1 MDKKQI
7 QRENL
12 KNILYSIFDNYG
24 DLSKKIYIVISDVE
38 NNKHICEE
46 ILKIINKNTPS
57 FIRKILVG
65 YNDDN
70 KNVAVKLKRRNEKFN
85 IVEKYDLN
93 SKDDVVI
100 DIYNMDLSKEKE
112 KYSYESKF
120 IVDYIVSL
128 DDIKKTKFFKEIKK
142 KIISNREV
150 KSENQIALNLNDL
163 YNICIEQTVWKNEDD
178 ISKMNNWIYNII
190 NPHALNS
197 ELLNKMLDTINE
209 QLDNLKF
216 SSYLE
221 YILSK
226 SENKTLEYI
235 SPSGDLYKLLL
246 FEDILRIDYKDKCKV
261 KIDLDV
267 DYIGTWWSENI
278 LPLFKAKYNK
288 EDLVNELQLEIK
300 KNEIIDFHGKNFE
313 KFKNKIISE
322 IQKEYSE
329 LEVLEDNSEKDEKI
343 SLEQNIKELKTENI
357 SDLEHT
363 IEQSHLKYQG
373 NRELLKEYCSDK
385 FIDILENKEK
395 SYSLKELEQFLRE
408 NEDYFNDKA
417 YVYFEICI
425 QKKIQN
431 LEENLLNDICDVK
444 DLQDLENL
452 HNKILENGDFVK
464 CEDLESIIFTKMESI
479 IKKLNLAEINDED
492 NIRIANNIYDNTE
505 SINLEKYPVAE
516 LLICRDINIDLD
528 NVMDSINY
536 LKDTID
542 EIKETV
548 VDNCIFNY
556 EYYNMNIQIN
566 GTDNYYTIKFRYLN
580 DLVDYIKIK
589 EGNKFLLNLKSIN
602 KDVKYKKRVF
612 NKGNTEII
620 KEIDNFYLEKQLAKS
635 K

>member
-7 QRENL
+7 QRESL

-70 KNVAVKLKRRNEKFN
+70 KNVTVKLKRRNEKFN

-93 SKDDVVI
+93 SKDDVVV
-100 DIYNMDLSKEKE
+100 DIYNMDLSKE

-142 KIISNREV
+142 KIISNKEV

>member
-100 DIYNMDLSKEKE
+100 DIYNMDLSKEK
-112 KYSYESKF
+112 YSYESKF

-142 KIISNREV
+142 KIISNKEV

>member
-70 KNVAVKLKRRNEKFN
+70 KNVTVKLKRRNEKFN

-93 SKDDVVI
+93 SKDDVVV
-100 DIYNMDLSKEKE
+100 DIYNMDLSKE

-150 KSENQIALNLNDL
+150 KSENQIALNLNEL

-385 FIDILENKEK
+385 FIDILENKDK

>member
-70 KNVAVKLKRRNEKFN
+70 KNVTVKLKRRNEKFN

-100 DIYNMDLSKEKE
+100 DIYNMDLSKEK
-112 KYSYESKF
+112 YSYESKF

-142 KIISNREV
+142 KIISNKEV

-163 YNICIEQTVWKNEDD
+163 YNICIEQTLWKNEDD

-267 DYIGTWWSENI
+267 EYIGRWWSENI

-385 FIDILENKEK
+385 FIDILENKDK

-444 DLQDLENL
+444 DLPDLENL

-492 NIRIANNIYDNTE
+492 NIRIANNIYDNTG

>member
-7 QRENL
+7 QRESL

-57 FIRKILVG
+57 FIRKILIG

-70 KNVAVKLKRRNEKFN
+70 KNVTVKLKRRNEKFN

-100 DIYNMDLSKEKE
+100 DIYNMDLSKEK
-112 KYSYESKF
+112 YSYESKF

-142 KIISNREV
+142 KIISNKEV

-163 YNICIEQTVWKNEDD
+163 YNICIEQTLWKNEDD

-267 DYIGTWWSENI
+267 EYIGRWWSENI

-444 DLQDLENL
+444 DLPDLENL

-620 KEIDNFYLEKQLAKS
+620 KEINNFYLEKQLAKS

>member
-70 KNVAVKLKRRNEKFN
+70 KNVTVKLKRRNEKFN

-100 DIYNMDLSKEKE
+100 DIYNMDLSKE

-492 NIRIANNIYDNTE
+492 NIRIANNIYDNTG

>member
-7 QRENL
+7 QRESL

-100 DIYNMDLSKEKE
+100 DIYNMDLSKEK
-112 KYSYESKF
+112 YSYESKF
-120 IVDYIVSL
+120 IVGYIVSL

-267 DYIGTWWSENI
+267 DYIGRWWSENI

-492 NIRIANNIYDNTE
+492 NIRIANNIYDNTG

>member
-70 KNVAVKLKRRNEKFN
+70 KNVTVKLKRRNEKFN

-100 DIYNMDLSKEKE
+100 DIYNMDLSKE

-163 YNICIEQTVWKNEDD
+163 YNICIEQTLWKNEDD

-197 ELLNKMLDTINE
+197 KLLNKMLDTINE

-221 YILSK
+221 YILFK
-226 SENKTLEYI
+226 SENKTLDYI

-267 DYIGTWWSENI
+267 EYIGRWWSENI

-444 DLQDLENL
+444 DLPDLENL

-492 NIRIANNIYDNTE
+492 NIRIANNIYDNTG

>member
-70 KNVAVKLKRRNEKFN
+70 KNVTVKLKRRNEKFN

-100 DIYNMDLSKEKE
+100 DIYNMDLSKE

-267 DYIGTWWSENI
+267 EYIGRWWSENI

-444 DLQDLENL
+444 DLPDLENL

-492 NIRIANNIYDNTE
+492 NIRIANNIYDNTG

>member
-70 KNVAVKLKRRNEKFN
+70 KNVTVKLKRRNEKFN

-100 DIYNMDLSKEKE
+100 DIYNMDLSKE

-385 FIDILENKEK
+385 FIDILENKDK

-479 IKKLNLAEINDED
+479 IKKLNLAEIHDED

>member
-46 ILKIINKNTPS
+46 ILKIINKKTPS

-70 KNVAVKLKRRNEKFN
+70 KNVTVKLKRRNEKFN

-93 SKDDVVI
+93 SKDDVVV
-100 DIYNMDLSKEKE
+100 DIYNMDLSKE

-142 KIISNREV
+142 KIISNKEV

-197 ELLNKMLDTINE
+197 KLLNKMLDTINE

-221 YILSK
+221 YILFK
-226 SENKTLEYI
+226 SENKTLDYI

-492 NIRIANNIYDNTE
+492 NIRISNNIYDNTG

>member
-70 KNVAVKLKRRNEKFN
+70 KNVTVKLKRRNEKFN

-100 DIYNMDLSKEKE
+100 DIYNMDLSKE

-226 SENKTLEYI
+226 SENKTLDYI

-385 FIDILENKEK
+385 FIDILENKDK

-492 NIRIANNIYDNTE
+492 NIRIANNIYDNTG

>member
-100 DIYNMDLSKEKE
+100 DIYNMDLSKE

-385 FIDILENKEK
+385 FIDILENKDK

-492 NIRIANNIYDNTE
+492 NIRIANNIYDNTG

>member
-100 DIYNMDLSKEKE
+100 DIYNMDLSKEK
-112 KYSYESKF
+112 YSYESKF
-120 IVDYIVSL
+120 IVGYIVSL

-226 SENKTLEYI
+226 SENKTLDYI

-267 DYIGTWWSENI
+267 EYIGRWWSENI

-444 DLQDLENL
+444 DLPDLENL

>member
-70 KNVAVKLKRRNEKFN
+70 KNVTVKLKRRNEKFN

-93 SKDDVVI
+93 SKDDVLV
-100 DIYNMDLSKEKE
+100 DIYNMDLSKE

-385 FIDILENKEK
+385 FIDILENKDK

>member
-70 KNVAVKLKRRNEKFN
+70 KNVTVKLKRRNEKFN

-100 DIYNMDLSKEKE
+100 DIYNMDLSKE

-267 DYIGTWWSENI
+267 EYIGRWWSENI

>member
-70 KNVAVKLKRRNEKFN
+70 KNVTVKLKRRNEKFN

-100 DIYNMDLSKEKE
+100 DIYNMDLSKE

-373 NRELLKEYCSDK
+373 NMELLKEYCSDK

-492 NIRIANNIYDNTE
+492 NIRIANNIYDNTG

>member
-7 QRENL
+7 QRESL

-70 KNVAVKLKRRNEKFN
+70 KNVTVKLKRRNEKFN

-163 YNICIEQTVWKNEDD
+163 YNICIEQTLWKNEDD

-197 ELLNKMLDTINE
+197 KLLNKMLDTINE

-226 SENKTLEYI
+226 SENKTLDYI

-267 DYIGTWWSENI
+267 EYIGRWWSENI

-444 DLQDLENL
+444 DLPDLENL

-492 NIRIANNIYDNTE
+492 NIRIANNIYDNTG

>member
-100 DIYNMDLSKEKE
+100 DIYNMDLSKE

-373 NRELLKEYCSDK
+373 NMELLKEYCSDK
-385 FIDILENKEK
+385 FIDILENKDK

>member
-70 KNVAVKLKRRNEKFN
+70 KNVTVKLKRRNEKFN

-100 DIYNMDLSKEKE
+100 DIYNMDLSKE

-226 SENKTLEYI
+226 SENKTLDYI

-267 DYIGTWWSENI
+267 EYIGRWWSENI

-492 NIRIANNIYDNTE
+492 NIRIANNIYDNTG

>member
-7 QRENL
+7 QRESL

-70 KNVAVKLKRRNEKFN
+70 KNVTVKLKRRNEKFN

-100 DIYNMDLSKEKE
+100 DIYNMDLSKE

>member
-7 QRENL
+7 QRESL

-70 KNVAVKLKRRNEKFN
+70 KNVTVKLKRRNEKFN

-100 DIYNMDLSKEKE
+100 DIYNMDLSKEK
-112 KYSYESKF
+112 YSYESKF
-120 IVDYIVSL
+120 IVGYIVSL

-142 KIISNREV
+142 KIISNKEV

-163 YNICIEQTVWKNEDD
+163 YNICIEQTLWKNEDD

-226 SENKTLEYI
+226 SENKTLDYI

-444 DLQDLENL
+444 DLPDLENL

-492 NIRIANNIYDNTE
+492 NIRIANNIYDNTG

>member
-70 KNVAVKLKRRNEKFN
+70 KNVTVKLKRRNEKFN

-93 SKDDVVI
+93 SKDDVVV
-100 DIYNMDLSKEKE
+100 DIYNMDLSKE

-226 SENKTLEYI
+226 SENKTLDYI

-385 FIDILENKEK
+385 FIDILENKDK

-556 EYYNMNIQIN
+556 EYYNMNIQVN

>member
-70 KNVAVKLKRRNEKFN
+70 KNVTVKLKRRNEKFN

-492 NIRIANNIYDNTE
+492 NIRIANNIYDNTG

>member
-70 KNVAVKLKRRNEKFN
+70 KNVTVKLKRRNEKFN

-100 DIYNMDLSKEKE
+100 DIYNMDLSKE

-373 NRELLKEYCSDK
+373 NRELLKKYCSDK
-385 FIDILENKEK
+385 FIDILENKDK

>member
-70 KNVAVKLKRRNEKFN
+70 KNVTVKLKRRNEKFN

-100 DIYNMDLSKEKE
+100 DIYNMDLSKE

-163 YNICIEQTVWKNEDD
+163 YNICIEQTLWKNEDD

-267 DYIGTWWSENI
+267 EYIGRWWSENI

-444 DLQDLENL
+444 DLPDLENL

>member
-7 QRENL
+7 QRESL

-70 KNVAVKLKRRNEKFN
+70 KNVTVKLKRRNEKFN

-93 SKDDVVI
+93 SKDDVVV
-100 DIYNMDLSKEKE
+100 DIYNMDLSKE

-197 ELLNKMLDTINE
+197 KLLNKMLDTINE

-395 SYSLKELEQFLRE
+395 SYNLKELEQFLRE

-444 DLQDLENL
+444 DLPDLENL

>member
-70 KNVAVKLKRRNEKFN
+70 KNVTVKLKRRNEKFN

-93 SKDDVVI
+93 SKDDVVV
-100 DIYNMDLSKEKE
+100 DIYNMDLSKE

-163 YNICIEQTVWKNEDD
+163 YNICIEQTLWKNEDD

-246 FEDILRIDYKDKCKV
+246 FEDILRIDYKDNCKV

>member
-70 KNVAVKLKRRNEKFN
+70 KNVTVKLKRRNEKFN

-93 SKDDVVI
+93 SKDDVVV
-100 DIYNMDLSKEKE
+100 DIYNMDLSKE

-142 KIISNREV
+142 KIISNKEV

-226 SENKTLEYI
+226 SENKTLDYI

-267 DYIGTWWSENI
+267 EYIGRWWSENI

-444 DLQDLENL
+444 DLPDLENL

-479 IKKLNLAEINDED
+479 IKKLNLAEINDDD

>member
-7 QRENL
+7 QRESL

-70 KNVAVKLKRRNEKFN
+70 KNVTVKLKRRNEKFN

-163 YNICIEQTVWKNEDD
+163 YNICIEQTLWKNEDD

>member
-70 KNVAVKLKRRNEKFN
+70 KNVTVKLKRRNEKFN

-93 SKDDVVI
+93 SKDDVVV
-100 DIYNMDLSKEKE
+100 DIYNMDLSKE

-226 SENKTLEYI
+226 SENKTLDYI

-385 FIDILENKEK
+385 FIDILENKDK

-444 DLQDLENL
+444 DLPDLENL

>member
-7 QRENL
+7 QRESL

-70 KNVAVKLKRRNEKFN
+70 KNVTVKLKRRNEKFN

-100 DIYNMDLSKEKE
+100 DIYNMDLSKEK
-112 KYSYESKF
+112 YSYESKF

-142 KIISNREV
+142 KIISNKEV

-226 SENKTLEYI
+226 SENKTLDYI

-385 FIDILENKEK
+385 FIDILENKDK

>member
-70 KNVAVKLKRRNEKFN
+70 KNVTVKLKRRNEKFN

-93 SKDDVVI
+93 SKDDVVV
-100 DIYNMDLSKEKE
+100 DIYNMDLSKE

-142 KIISNREV
+142 KIISNKEV

-267 DYIGTWWSENI
+267 EYIGRWWSENI

-385 FIDILENKEK
+385 FIDILENKDK

>member
-70 KNVAVKLKRRNEKFN
+70 KNVTVKLKRRNEKFN

-100 DIYNMDLSKEKE
+100 DIYNMDLSKE

-363 IEQSHLKYQG
+363 IEQSDLKYQG

-385 FIDILENKEK
+385 FIDILENKDK
-395 SYSLKELEQFLRE
+395 SYNLKELEQFLRE

-444 DLQDLENL
+444 DLQDLKNL

>member
-70 KNVAVKLKRRNEKFN
+70 KNVTVKLKRRNEKFN

-100 DIYNMDLSKEKE
+100 DIYNMDLSKE

-226 SENKTLEYI
+226 SENKTLDYI

>member
-70 KNVAVKLKRRNEKFN
+70 KNVTVKLKRRNEKFN

-93 SKDDVVI
+93 SKDDVVV
-100 DIYNMDLSKEKE
+100 DIYNMDLSKE

-267 DYIGTWWSENI
+267 EYIGRWWSENI

-444 DLQDLENL
+444 DLPDLENL

-492 NIRIANNIYDNTE
+492 NIRIANNIYDNTG

>member
-70 KNVAVKLKRRNEKFN
+70 KNVTVKLKRRNEKFN

-100 DIYNMDLSKEKE
+100 DIYNMDLSKEK
-112 KYSYESKF
+112 YSYESKF

-142 KIISNREV
+142 KIISNKEV

-385 FIDILENKEK
+385 FIDILENKDK

>member
-70 KNVAVKLKRRNEKFN
+70 KNVTVKLKRRNEKFN

-93 SKDDVVI
+93 SKDDVVV
-100 DIYNMDLSKEKE
+100 DIYNMDLSKE

-385 FIDILENKEK
+385 FIDILENKDK

>member
-7 QRENL
+7 QRESL

-70 KNVAVKLKRRNEKFN
+70 KNVTVKLKRRNEKFN

-93 SKDDVVI
+93 SKDDVLV

-267 DYIGTWWSENI
+267 DYIGRWWSENI

-444 DLQDLENL
+444 DLPDLENL

-492 NIRIANNIYDNTE
+492 NIRIANNIYDNTG